1 MFLFV
6 VESKTYFIVAKRK
19 PKKKKKTKEVADT
32 EVLGGA
38 GIFSYTNHRL
48 VLQSFH
54 LCTLV
59 ADAFENM
66 YL

>member
-19 PKKKKKTKEVADT
+19 PKKKKKKEVADT

-38 GIFSYTNHRL
+38 GIFSYTNDRL